1 MFGNNRQHTRD
12 TLYQLK
18 YRYGRLVYVRH
29 PVSESADVTTGKTL
43 RVFDVTTVR
52 RAIVMP
58 AEKARTAIYDLT
70 YIASNKNFGYGGFFE
85 ENNTVVLFDYRDLKT
100 PPTSVD
106 HLVIDN
112 RRYEIVKTT
121 TFEGNSMVAAK
132 MVEPST
138 PILDVNGD

>member
-1 MFGNNRQHTRD
+1 MFGNNRRNTKD

-29 PVSESADVTTGKTL
+29 PVADTNDVTTGKIL
-43 RVFDVTTVR
+43 RSFDVTAVR

-58 AEKARTAIYDLT
+58 PEKARTAVYDLT
-70 YIASNKNFGYGGFFE
+70 YIASNKNFGYGGLFE
-85 ENNTVVLFDYRDLKT
+85 ENTTVVLFDYRDVKA

-106 HLVIDN
+106 HLVIDT

-121 TFEGNSMVAAK
+121 DFEGNYMVAAK